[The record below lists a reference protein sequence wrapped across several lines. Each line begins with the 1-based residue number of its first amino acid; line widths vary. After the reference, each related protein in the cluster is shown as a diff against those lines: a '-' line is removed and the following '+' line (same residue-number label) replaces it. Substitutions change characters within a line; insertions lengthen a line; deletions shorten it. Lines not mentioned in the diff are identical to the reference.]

1 MGIHT
6 LNLADGSQVQ
16 VEAPKDATLDEL
28 LLLANRQQRFQTP
41 EPTRLRDEDIARRL
55 AAVRDRPISEPEIV
69 EEDDG
74 TAFGRG
80 VSRGIDVTQQQL
92 GSAVEGI
99 GSLLGLEGLEKYG
112 ADVALANEAELQ
124 RAERNAT
131 RLKDVEGVGTGLSY
145 AGELAG
151 ESSPMMAGAMAG
163 GAAGAAIGAGFGG
176 VGAIP
181 GSVIGAGLGA
191 AAAMFPLF
199 YGGNRERQK
208 EAIERGER
216 TEMSEGAAA
225 LTAIPQSALDAI
237 LTGLGAKFF
246 VKPAAEIGGGLLTRA
261 AKGAGAG
268 AVTEIPTEIGQAVL
282 ERLQAGLPVADAE
295 AMREYG
301 EAGVAAGLLGGG
313 VGGVAGAVK
322 RPGTPEVDPNALP
335 EGIAGLLPAPTEDEL
350 RIPSTRQL
358 QDSTSGEPIPQPAPP
373 KLLTGPDDLGIR
385 LGKPTGTRTEL
396 QETRSQ
402 GEGGAPLT
410 VVNYTGEPTEATTR
424 EQQTAARAEGMKVVE
439 RARAELQATGE
450 ISSDTMQNLRT
461 ARVPFEAVASVLEGT
476 RYEPALALIEGTD
489 LPPGFA
495 TKNVAVQPVQNEA
508 RLAELA
514 RLAKQGGLG
523 GIAAG
528 REMDAQAAED
538 AQLEQM
544 IGEELTQDV
553 SAKVRKAK
561 ATGIEQDIEARA
573 AQDLES
579 RVDQDLA
586 DLVTEQEQ
594 LRAASAVE
602 TAQGK
607 LDTDR
612 IAQTTAR
619 RTKVLQDTV
628 ANAGE
633 VRRPEALRKLYE
645 DALTKEGI
653 ADTKATDA
661 EMESLR
667 RASGAMRAKPPAGI
681 TPLREGLERPDTPE
695 IQMEKDPRQVE
706 LEKRVA
712 PKPLPKGQDA
722 FADMG
727 SEADLGTPPMR
738 PGQDAF
744 AATPVDTPVE
754 PRIIDAAFFDEL
766 AIPAS
771 APIRK
776 RVTGKDFNDPDVRQQ
791 FATLA
796 GNKSTSATVKQN
808 INRELAGTP
817 DAQADLPL
825 FGKTRRKPDAKGT
838 DAKPSRV
845 STTSDKPR
853 SAKGRPS
860 APSSA
865 EKPSTSDDGAVG
877 RTVSRDGVA
886 SDRAKSSSDPLKQKA
901 KPTTKKPTAKP
912 AAKKISNADAVI
924 EAVTEYR
931 KIKTP
936 TPQQSVGFISQ
947 LRELGI
953 DNPNAFLLNFKNMK
967 DKLKLPSD
975 LTLEFP
981 VADDVAA
988 AIKDGNLQGALE
1000 ALAETAP
1007 DAKVARIARKLAA
1020 NVGNTKLVVKK
1031 NLKADDS
1038 SRVSGYYD
1046 PETNTIALDE
1056 DTGISTH
1063 PLLHE
1068 MLHAVTSAVIANKS
1082 HPLTKRLNTLF
1093 EGVKEQ
1099 LAGEYG
1105 LTTLDEFVAEAMS
1118 NPEFQTQLK
1127 TTVVDAKNPWQQL
1140 VRAVSNFVRRLLGLD
1155 TKSDTSTF
1163 DAVDEIVQAMIAP
1176 TYDGRI
1182 ATKMYMQIKTPAG
1195 AKEAINNLKS
1205 STIKATR
1212 GKDFYDY
1219 VQAAKEFMG
1228 EKTPLTVKKMFLNL
1242 QPVNILG
1249 EMAKSNIPMAT
1260 QLNTI
1265 INNMSAALRARNESL
1280 DPIVGDLRRFKKKF
1294 PDRFNTL
1301 QSLVPN
1307 ASSERIDPREA
1318 DFNKAYGRK
1327 KKDERYDEKQARE
1340 IHAELR
1346 KQYNSLGKEGQDL
1359 YKTITNNFEKSMTD
1373 VMASIEENLKASIED
1388 AATRKRAFDRLAEL
1402 LDLQKGTIKPFA
1414 PLQRE
1419 GTFRLAYTTID
1430 PKTGQP
1436 EFFVEYYKTQGRREK
1451 AKRNLK
1457 AYNEAQIA
1465 KLPKGDARIAAI
1477 KQPWEE
1483 GVASTV
1489 ADFNKAP
1496 SDTFVYNVLQTLNA
1510 AGVDKE
1516 VVDSIAA
1523 LALDTMPERSFLQSY
1538 RVRRD
1543 VRGFMGDI
1551 TPTGMAGDAYNL
1563 IDAVQNKGRDY
1574 NRQIVQMTYGAKIQK
1589 FKNEL
1594 RSAAP
1599 ERTTGVQTGLYRDKL
1614 LQIAGFAQR
1623 PTTPKWSQI
1632 ATSGGYAWTMG
1643 ANLSSAAITT
1653 FDVFM
1658 STAPRLMGKY
1668 GDIEASKALGNATAI
1683 LFGSP
1688 KDRMVE
1694 VMGPDGKMTG
1704 RKVNTGLAGFSIS
1717 NYDYDA
1723 PNLSPEIRDLGVLA
1737 EAAAE
1742 SAQINQSLNQEQ
1754 LDMGNAEN
1762 VMEKINAINSF
1773 LFHHAERFNREVAMT
1788 ATYMLELQRMKNK
1801 KDGPLSLAEKKE
1813 AAKIAIQETELT
1825 LGATA
1830 SAGRPVFAQSG
1841 IGNVAMLFKRFAISK
1856 YYMMSRMMDEAFQAG
1871 KGAEAKENRRIARNQ
1886 LGRFLVSTGLFAGV
1900 AGLPLMGAVGQ
1911 IYDLFADEED
1921 DNFDAMLRKTV
1932 GEGLYKGIINE
1943 ALGVEVASR
1952 IGMNSLLYR
1961 PPIIDKDQSQLWT
1974 LLEQLGGPAIGIY
1987 LSVERGVGMIG
1998 EGEVARGVEA
2008 IAPSSIRNVIKG
2020 GKQLVTG
2027 EVTTRRGD
2035 AVIEDIGVGQIL
2047 AQFGGFA
2054 NADLIRQYEI
2064 NKNETRKKDYLR
2076 TERTRLL
2083 RLANIAAA
2091 EGDREGYKAALK
2103 KIRQYNKDIPRSAGS
2118 KMLIMPDT
2126 LRKSRTAFQ
2135 KRTQKTIGGIEYTPF
2150 MRRSLQEYDQ
2160 GIQMFK

>member
-1 MGIHT
+1 MAQYRISTPQGNV
-6 LNLADGSQVQ
+6 L
-16 VEAPKDATLDEL
+16 VEAPDGASREDVIGIYNRTLEYDKGSDARQIQAADRAYNDALRERAVATARSREAGVLDY
-28 LLLANRQQRFQTP
+28 
-41 EPTRLRDEDIARRL
+41 
-55 AAVRDRPISEPEIV
+55 
-69 EEDDG
+69 
-74 TAFGRG
+74 FGEVPKG
-80 VSRGIDVTQQQL
+80 VI
-92 GSAVEGI
+92 
-99 GSLLGLEGLEKYG
+99 
-112 ADVALANEAELQ
+112 
-124 RAERNAT
+124 
-131 RLKDVEGVGTGLSY
+131 
-145 AGELAG
+145 
-151 ESSPMMAGAMAG
+151 G
-163 GAAGAAIGAGFGG
+163 GAAGMVETGALGLAALLPEGAEDVVRDGIKAVGGAVQDYVSPDINLGDSIPRKVSEATGSFAGLAATTMINPAAGIGLAVAAGAGEASERARAEGASVEDRNLSALLGIIPGALELLPIKFLSVINKAQKQKITDALARIVEQGG
-176 VGAIP
+176 IEAGQEAVSSVAQNLIAREVYKPEQSLVEGTGEEAALGATVGAIIQGTLELVTP
-181 GSVIGAGLGA
+181 RTR
-191 AAAMFPLF
+191 
-199 YGGNRERQK
+199 GGTSK
-208 EAIERGER
+208 
-216 TEMSEGAAA
+216 
-225 LTAIPQSALDAI
+225 
-237 LTGLGAKFF
+237 
-246 VKPAAEIGGGLLTRA
+246 
-261 AKGAGAG
+261 
-268 AVTEIPTEIGQAVL
+268 
-282 ERLQAGLPVADAE
+282 
-295 AMREYG
+295 
-301 EAGVAAGLLGGG
+301 
-313 VGGVAGAVK
+313 
-322 RPGTPEVDPNALP
+322 VDPNALP
-335 EGIAGLLPAPTEDEL
+335 EGIAGLLPSPAAANRSVGPQAVAKFRRWENENPEEAANLTDVERTTKIKEYYDEL
-350 RIPSTRQL
+350 ASTPESDKYIPTGL
-358 QDSTSGEPIPQPAPP
+358 QIAGTT
-373 KLLTGPDDLGIR
+373 TGVVDGVPR
-385 LGKPTGTRTEL
+385 RKPTGTASSVML
-396 QETRSQ
+396 SQ
-402 GEGGAPLT
+402 ADGT
-410 VVNYTGEPTEATTR
+410 NVTS
-424 EQQTAARAEGMKVVE
+424 EQTSEQRAEGMKVVE
-439 RARAELQATGE
+439 RARAELQSTGE
-450 ISSDTMQNLRT
+450 ISSYTMQNLRT
-461 ARVPFEAVASVLEGT
+461 ARVPFESVASVLEGT
-476 RYEPALALIEGTD
+476 RYEPALDLIEGTD
-489 LPPGFA
+489 LPAG
-495 TKNVAVQPVQNEA
+495 VAARDVKVQPIQDEA

-528 REMDAQAAED
+528 RAMDAQAAED

-573 AQDLES
+573 AQDLEG

-645 DALTKEGI
+645 DALTKEGF

-681 TPLREGLERPDTPE
+681 TPLREGLKLSDIPKTL
-695 IQMEKDPRQVE
+695 KDPRQVE
-706 LEKRVA
+706 MEERVA
-712 PKPLPKGQDA
+712 PKPLPKGQDS

-845 STTSDKPR
+845 STTGDKPR

-901 KPTTKKPTAKP
+901 KPKPVTQTQGT
-912 AAKKISNADAVI
+912 IDADAVI

-1068 MLHAVTSAVIANKS
+1068 MLHAVTSATIANKS

-1228 EKTPLTVKKMFLNL
+1228 EKTPLPVKKMFLNL

-1737 EAAAE
+1737 EAATE

-1830 SAGRPVFAQSG
+1830 SAGRPVFAQG
-1841 IGNVAMLFKRFAISK
+1841 GAGNVAMLFKRFAISK
-1856 YYMMSRMMDEAFQAG
+1856 YYMMARMMDESFQAG
-1871 KGAEAKENRRIARNQ
+1871 KDADTKENRRIARNQ

-1961 PPIIDKDQSQLWT
+1961 PPIIDKKDQSQLWT

-2008 IAPSSIRNVIKG
+2008 IAPASIRNVIKG
-2020 GKQLVTG
+2020 GKQLITG

-2064 NKNETRKKDYLR
+2064 NKNETRKNDYLR

-2118 KMLIMPDT
+2118 KMLVMPDT

-2150 MRRSLQEYDQ
+2150 MRRSLREYDQ